1 VRSSP
6 PEPGSVPDVF
16 TLQYLSYG
24 VHSGPPAKERRP
36 TAGSADGARRRRWQ
50 FWAVALGG
58 TAACAVA
65 AIVTASGSGS
75 DYVALEATA
84 RALIVGVPIAVGLYA
99 RSHPASERFGTLLIA
114 AGFGWFLVTLAG
126 SSDARLYST
135 GRVADWLVEVLL
147 VYVVLAFPSG
157 RLPSRADRLLVAGV
171 ALVSAFLYVPTALLV
186 EQFPV
191 PAPSVTCVASCPENA
206 FMLVATEPAW
216 VEDFVRPLRELLT
229 VGLFLGVT
237 VRLAQRFR
245 GATHLTQRTL
255 APVLGV
261 ACFRLAALALTIS
274 VRRIDPAAPL
284 MDVAIWLIALAV
296 PLMACA
302 FLLGTWRW
310 QLFMATA
317 MHRLTTRLQAHPGP
331 EDLRAALADAFDD
344 PELEIVYWLD
354 EDGGR
359 WTDAAG
365 LPVAPPSAAAE
376 RCVTEVRDG
385 GRRVAAI
392 VHDAA
397 LRDDQAFVDAAS
409 AYAIMALDNHRLSAQ
424 TAALLRE
431 VQESRA
437 RIQSSADDERRR
449 IEHDLH
455 DGAQQRL
462 VALRIKLELAAE
474 SAAGGNGHS
483 AELLRGLGVEVD
495 EALDEVRSLARGIY
509 PAPLADRGLTEAL
522 RAVALRGALPTTV
535 LAAGV
540 RRYSRQVE
548 SAAYFCCLEAMQNAA
563 KHARDAS
570 AVVVALSDNGSL
582 RFEVRDDGAGFDEQ
596 LVTSGMGFT
605 SMRDRVEAVG
615 GELEVRSRPGH
626 GTTVSASI
634 PLDREP
640 ATA

>member
-1 VRSSP
+1 M
-6 PEPGSVPDVF
+6 
-16 TLQYLSYG
+16 
-24 VHSGPPAKERRP
+24 
-36 TAGSADGARRRRWQ
+36 
-50 FWAVALGG
+50 
-58 TAACAVA
+58 
-65 AIVTASGSGS
+65 
-75 DYVALEATA
+75 
-84 RALIVGVPIAVGLYA
+84 PIAVGLYA
-99 RSHPASERFGTLLIA
+99 RAYPASERFGTLLIV
-114 AGFGWFLVTLAG
+114 AGFGWFVVTLAG

-135 GRVADWLVEVLL
+135 GRVADWVVEVLL

-157 RLPSRADRLLVAGV
+157 RLPARADRLLVWAI
-171 ALVSAFLYVPTALLV
+171 ALVAAFLYLPTALLV
-186 EQFPV
+186 EQYPL

-216 VEDFVRPLRELLT
+216 VEDFVRPLREVLT
-229 VGLFLGVT
+229 VGLFVGVT
-237 VRLAQRFR
+237 VRLTQRFR

-261 ACFRLAALALTIS
+261 ASFRLAALALAIS

-296 PLMACA
+296 PLMAGA

-317 MHRLTTRLQAHPGP
+317 MHRLTTRLQAHPEP

-365 LPVAPPSAAAE
+365 LSVAPPSAAAE

-397 LRDDQAFVDAAS
+397 LRDDHAFVDTAS

-424 TAALLRE
+424 TTSLLRE
-431 VQESRA
+431 VQDSRA

-474 SAAGGNGHS
+474 GAGDGQRARRRSAAG
-483 AELLRGLGVEVD
+483 ARRRGRRG
-495 EALDEVRSLARGIY
+495 ARRGPLARARHL
-509 PAPLADRGLTEAL
+509 P
-522 RAVALRGALPTTV
+522 RAACRPRPRRGAARGRAARRAADDGARRRGPPL
-535 LAAGV
+535 LAAGRE
-540 RRYSRQVE
+540 RRVLLLPGGDAERREARAATPRPSSSSCPTTARCASR
-548 SAAYFCCLEAMQNAA
+548 SATTAP
-563 KHARDAS
+563 
-570 AVVVALSDNGSL
+570 GS
-582 RFEVRDDGAGFDEQ
+582 
-596 LVTSGMGFT
+596 TSG
-605 SMRDRVEAVG
+605 S
-615 GELEVRSRPGH
+615 
-626 GTTVSASI
+626 
-634 PLDREP
+634 
-640 ATA
+640 

>member
-1 VRSSP
+1 MVAYVKRRTTAFPNVAVRMGQVLDAP
-6 PEPGSVPDVF
+6 PSRRNEDDHIPDMDGQ
-16 TLQYLSYG
+16 LQRWGLPAVVLVG
-24 VHSGPPAKERRP
+24 V
-36 TAGSADGARRRRWQ
+36 
-50 FWAVALGG
+50 
-58 TAACAVA
+58 AACAVA
-65 AIVTASGSGS
+65 AIVTASGSSS
-75 DYVALEATA
+75 DYAALEATA

-99 RSHPASERFGTLLIA
+99 RGHPASERFGTLLVV

-135 GRVADWLVEVLL
+135 GRVADWVVEVLL

-157 RLPSRADRLLVAGV
+157 RLPARADRLLVWGV
-171 ALVSAFLYVPTALLV
+171 GLVAALLYVPTALLV
-186 EQFPV
+186 EQYPL

-206 FMLVATEPAW
+206 FMLVAAEPAW
-216 VEDFVRPLRELLT
+216 VEDLVRPLREVLT
-229 VGLFLGVT
+229 VGLFVGVT

-261 ACFRLAALALTIS
+261 ACFRLAALALAIS

-296 PLMACA
+296 PLMAGA
-302 FLLGTWRW
+302 FLVGTWRW

-344 PELEIVYWLD
+344 PSLEIVYWLD

-365 LPVAPPSAAAE
+365 RRVEAPSAAAE
-376 RCVTEVRDG
+376 RCVTQVRDG
-385 GRRVAAI
+385 GRLVAAI

-397 LRDDQAFVDAAS
+397 LRDDHAFVDSAS

-431 VQESRA
+431 AQDSRA

-474 SAAGGNGHS
+474 GAGDRNGRD
-483 AELLRGLGVEVD
+483 ADLLRGLGVEVD

-509 PAPLADRGLTEAL
+509 PAPLADRGLAEAL
-522 RAVALRGALPTTV
+522 RAAALRGALPTTV

-570 AVVVALSDNGSL
+570 AVVVELSDNGSL
-582 RFEVRDDGAGFDEQ
+582 RFEVRDDGAGFDER
-596 LVTSGMGFT
+596 LVTGGMGFT

-615 GELEVRSRPGH
+615 GELAVRSRPGH
-626 GTTVSASI
+626 GTSVSASI